1 MRVLITGGYGC
12 IGTWIARQLLDRD
25 VPVWVY
31 DLKQDLQRMNQVL
44 SPEQIGAVRFV
55 PGDVTDLDRVVA
67 SLREHRITHLIH
79 LAGLQVPTCR
89 ANPILGARVNV
100 LGTLAMF
107 EAVRQLAPQVERLVY
122 ASSAAVYG
130 PPDAYAPG
138 PLAADAR
145 LVPSTHYGAYK
156 VCNETN
162 ARVYWLDHQIPSIG
176 LRPWTVYGVGRD
188 FGVTSEPTKAMKA
201 VVIGRRYHI
210 SYGGLQDFQ
219 FVEDVAATFVRCL
232 EAPYQGAGVYN
243 LRGAV
248 VDLPEFHR
256 TLVSVE
262 PSAAQLVT
270 HGDRQLPI
278 AFDMDDSALHRDIGG
293 IPRTRLDEGIRRT
306 IEHFRRLLAENRLD
320 THELD
325 A

>member
-1 MRVLITGGYGC
+1 
-12 IGTWIARQLLDRD
+12 LLDRD

-31 DLKQDLQRMNQVL
+31 DLKEDLQRMNQVL
-44 SPEQIGAVRFV
+44 GPEQLGGVRFV
-55 PGDVTDLDRVVA
+55 PGDVTDVDRVVA
-67 SLREHRITHLIH
+67 SLREHRITHVIH

-100 LGTLAMF
+100 IGTLSMF
-107 EAVRQLAPQVERLVY
+107 EAVRQLAPQIERLVY

-138 PLAADAR
+138 PLAADVR

-162 ARVYWLDHQIPSIG
+162 AHVYWIEHQIPSIG

-219 FVEDVAATFVRCL
+219 FVEDVAATFIRCL
-232 EAPYQGAGVYN
+232 EAPYHRAGVYN

-256 TLVSVE
+256 ALVSVE
-262 PSAAQLVT
+262 PSAAELVT

-278 AFDMDDSALHRDIGG
+278 AFDMDDSPLHRDIGG
-293 IPRTRLDEGIRRT
+293 IPRTPLDEGIRRT
-306 IEHFRRLLAENRLD
+306 TEHFRRLLAEDRLD

-325 A
+325 V

>member
-31 DLKQDLQRMNQVL
+31 DLKEDLQRMKQVL
-44 SPEQIGAVRFV
+44 APTQLDAVRFV
-55 PGDVTDLDRVVA
+55 PGDVTDLDRVVG

-100 LGTLAMF
+100 IGTLAMF
-107 EAVRQLAPQVERLVY
+107 EAVRQLAPQIERFVY

-138 PLAADAR
+138 PLAADVR
-145 LVPSTHYGAYK
+145 LVPSTHYGAFK

-201 VVIGRRYHI
+201 VVVGRRYHI

-219 FVEDVAATFVRCL
+219 FVEDVAATFIRCL
-232 EAPYQGAGVYN
+232 EVPYQGAGVYN

-248 VDLPEFHR
+248 VDLPAFHR
-256 TLVSVE
+256 ALVSVE
-262 PSAAQLVT
+262 PSAADLVT

-278 AFDMDDSALHRDIGG
+278 AFDMDDSPLQRDIGR
-293 IPRTRLDEGIRRT
+293 IPQTPLAEGIRRT
-306 IEHFRRLLAENRLD
+306 IAHFRHLQDEGRLD
-320 THELD
+320 ISELEG
-325 A
+325 